1 MRTPYVC
8 ILPRMYDDSM
18 IQERNPLTVS
28 STRKNPVLA
37 DLFHAVLIYGAQR
50 Q

>member
-1 MRTPYVC
+1 MC

-18 IQERNPLTVS
+18 IQERNPMTVS
-28 STRKNPVLA
+28 STRRNPVLA
-37 DLFHAVLIYGAQR
+37 DLFHADLIYGVQR